1 MKAFPMSESRP
12 PRAAGIDG
20 FINDERY
27 RSVFYQIVVFGLF
40 IWAVFSLI
48 DNTQTNMATR
58 KMAVGFDFLKNSAG
72 FAIAWTPLDYKP
84 QDSYFFV
91 YWVGV
96 VNTLLLAG
104 VSIILATLVGFLV
117 GIMRLAQNWLVAQIA
132 SWYVEVLRNTPL
144 LLQIIFWYLGAF
156 ANLPR
161 PKQSIEIFGID
172 WLVLNNR
179 GLYVPKPEV
188 LELFWLTGAAFV
200 VGIIL
205 ALWLNRRATTK
216 QQETGQYVS
225 TILPTLAAV
234 FGLPAVVF
242 LITGMP
248 LDWSLPELKGFNYRG
263 GGFVL
268 PAMLAVMVALV
279 VYHSAYAAEMVRAG
293 IMSVNKGQTEAAASL
308 GLKQNFIMRLVI
320 IPQAMR
326 AIVPPMISL
335 WMNVVKNSS
344 LAIAIGFPDL
354 VSVFMQTSLNQ
365 SGHAVEI
372 VAMVMAF
379 YMTVSLTISACLNV
393 YNKKIQIQER

>member
-1 MKAFPMSESRP
+1 MSENSSR
-12 PRAAGIDG
+12 ASGGVNAI
-20 FINDERY
+20 INDERY
-27 RSVFYQIVVFGLF
+27 RSVFYQVVVFGLF

-48 DNTQTNMATR
+48 ENTQINMATR

-84 QDSYFFV
+84 SDSYFMV
-91 YWVGV
+91 YWVGII
-96 VNTLLLAG
+96 NTLILAG
-104 VSIILATLVGFLV
+104 LSIVLATLLGFVV
-117 GIMRLAQNWLVAQIA
+117 GILRLSRNWLVAQIA
-132 SWYVEVLRNTPL
+132 SWYVEILRNTPL

-161 PKQSIEIFGID
+161 PKQSIEIFGFES
-172 WLVLNNR
+172 LVLNNR
-179 GLYVPKPEV
+179 GLYIPKPQPED
-188 LELFWLTGAAFV
+188 LFWVTVAAFV
-200 VGIIL
+200 IGLFVAVL
-205 ALWLNRRATTK
+205 LNKRATKK
-216 QQETGQYVS
+216 QQETGKYIP
-225 TILPTLAAV
+225 TLLPTLVAV
-234 FGLPAVVF
+234 FGLPIIAF
-242 LITGMP
+242 LLTGMP
-248 LDWSLPELKGFNYRG
+248 LDWDLPALKGFNYRG

-293 IMSVNKGQTEAAASL
+293 ILSVNKGQTEAALSI
-308 GLKQNFIMRLVI
+308 GLKQGFVMRLVI

-393 YNKKIQIQER
+393 YNKKIQLTER

>member
-1 MKAFPMSESRP
+1 MSEYSSKRP
-12 PRAAGIDG
+12 GGVNAI
-20 FINDERY
+20 INDERY

-48 DNTQTNMATR
+48 ENTQINMATR

-72 FAIAWTPLDYKP
+72 FAVAWTPLDYKP
-84 QDSYFFV
+84 SDSYFMV
-91 YWVGV
+91 YWVGII
-96 VNTLLLAG
+96 NTLILAG
-104 VSIILATLVGFLV
+104 ISIVLATFLGFVV
-117 GIMRLAQNWLVAQIA
+117 GILRLSRNWLVAQIA

-161 PKQSIEIFGID
+161 PKQSIEIFGFES
-172 WLVLNNR
+172 LVLNNR
-179 GLYVPKPEV
+179 GLYIPKPQPED
-188 LELFWLTGAAFV
+188 LFWLTVLAFV
-200 VGIIL
+200 IGLIV
-205 ALWLNRRATTK
+205 AVVLNKRATKK
-216 QQETGQYVS
+216 QQETGKYIS
-225 TILPTLAAV
+225 TIVPTLV
-234 FGLPAVVF
+234 VIFVLPILVF
-242 LITGMP
+242 LLTGMP
-248 LDWSLPELKGFNYRG
+248 LDWDLPLLKGFNYRG

-293 IMSVNKGQTEAAASL
+293 ILSVSKGQTEAASSL
-308 GLKQNFIMRLVI
+308 GLKQSFVMRLVI

-393 YNKKIQIQER
+393 YNKKIQLTER

>member
-1 MKAFPMSESRP
+1 MSENSSR
-12 PRAAGIDG
+12 ASGGVNAI
-20 FINDERY
+20 INDERY
-27 RSVFYQIVVFGLF
+27 RSVFYQVVVFGLF

-48 DNTQTNMATR
+48 ENTQINMATR

-84 QDSYFFV
+84 SDSYFMV
-91 YWVGV
+91 YWVGII
-96 VNTLLLAG
+96 NTLILAG
-104 VSIILATLVGFLV
+104 LSIVLATLLGFFV
-117 GIMRLAQNWLVAQIA
+117 GILRLSRNWLVAQIA
-132 SWYVEVLRNTPL
+132 SWYVEILRNTPL

-161 PKQSIEIFGID
+161 PKQSIEIFGFET
-172 WLVLNNR
+172 LVLNNR
-179 GLYVPKPEV
+179 GLYIPKPQPED
-188 LELFWLTGAAFV
+188 LFWVTAAAFV
-200 VGIIL
+200 IGLFVAVL
-205 ALWLNRRATTK
+205 LNKRATKK
-216 QQETGQYVS
+216 QQETGKYIP
-225 TILPTLAAV
+225 TLLPTLVAV
-234 FGLPAVVF
+234 FGLPIIAF
-242 LITGMP
+242 LLTGMP
-248 LDWSLPELKGFNYRG
+248 LDWDLPALKGFNYRG

-293 IMSVNKGQTEAAASL
+293 ILSVNKGQTEAALSL
-308 GLKQNFIMRLVI
+308 GLKQSFVMRLVI

-393 YNKKIQIQER
+393 YNKKIQLTER

>member
-1 MKAFPMSESRP
+1 MSENSSR
-12 PRAAGIDG
+12 ASGGVNAI
-20 FINDERY
+20 INDERY
-27 RSVFYQIVVFGLF
+27 RSVFYQVVVFGLF

-48 DNTQTNMATR
+48 ENTQINMATR

-84 QDSYFFV
+84 SDSYFMV
-91 YWVGV
+91 YWVGII
-96 VNTLLLAG
+96 NTLILAG
-104 VSIILATLVGFLV
+104 LSIVLATLLGFVV
-117 GIMRLAQNWLVAQIA
+117 GILRLSRNWLVAQIA
-132 SWYVEVLRNTPL
+132 SWYVEILRNTPL

-161 PKQSIEIFGID
+161 PKQSIEIFGFES
-172 WLVLNNR
+172 LVLNNR
-179 GLYVPKPEV
+179 GLYIPKPQPED
-188 LELFWLTGAAFV
+188 LFWVTVAAFV
-200 VGIIL
+200 IGLVV
-205 ALWLNRRATTK
+205 ALVLNKRATKK
-216 QQETGQYVS
+216 QQETGKYIS
-225 TILPTLAAV
+225 TLLPTLVAV
-234 FGLPAVVF
+234 FGLPIIAF
-242 LITGMP
+242 LLTGMP
-248 LDWSLPELKGFNYRG
+248 LDWDLPALKGFNYRG

-293 IMSVNKGQTEAAASL
+293 ILSVNKGQTEAALSI
-308 GLKQNFIMRLVI
+308 GLKQGFVMRLVI

-393 YNKKIQIQER
+393 YNRKIQLTER

>member
-1 MKAFPMSESRP
+1 MSENSSR
-12 PRAAGIDG
+12 ASGGVNAI
-20 FINDERY
+20 INDERY

-48 DNTQTNMATR
+48 ENTQINMATR

-84 QDSYFFV
+84 SDSYFMV
-91 YWVGV
+91 YWVGII
-96 VNTLLLAG
+96 NTLILAG
-104 VSIILATLVGFLV
+104 LSIVLATLLGFVV
-117 GIMRLAQNWLVAQIA
+117 GILRLSRNWLVAQIA
-132 SWYVEVLRNTPL
+132 SWYVEILRNTPL

-161 PKQSIEIFGID
+161 PKQSIEIFGFET
-172 WLVLNNR
+172 LVLNNR
-179 GLYVPKPEV
+179 GLYIPKPQPED
-188 LELFWLTGAAFV
+188 LFWVTVVAFV
-200 VGIIL
+200 IGLVV
-205 ALWLNRRATTK
+205 ALVLNKRATKK
-216 QQETGQYVS
+216 QQETGKYIS
-225 TILPTLAAV
+225 TLLPTLVAV
-234 FGLPAVVF
+234 FGLPIIAF
-242 LITGMP
+242 LLTGMP
-248 LDWSLPELKGFNYRG
+248 LDWDLPALKGFNYRG

-293 IMSVNKGQTEAAASL
+293 ILSVNKGQTEAALSI
-308 GLKQNFIMRLVI
+308 GLKQGFVMRLVI

-393 YNKKIQIQER
+393 YNKKIQLTER

>member
-1 MKAFPMSESRP
+1 MSEYSSKRP
-12 PRAAGIDG
+12 GGVNAI
-20 FINDERY
+20 INDERY
-27 RSVFYQIVVFGLF
+27 RSVFYQVVVFGLF

-48 DNTQTNMATR
+48 ENTQINMATR

-72 FAIAWTPLDYKP
+72 FAVAWTPLDYQP
-84 QDSYFFV
+84 SDSYFMV
-91 YWVGV
+91 YWVGII
-96 VNTLLLAG
+96 NTLILAG
-104 VSIILATLVGFLV
+104 ISIVLATFLGFVV
-117 GIMRLAQNWLVAQIA
+117 GILRLSRNWLVAQIA

-161 PKQSIEIFGID
+161 PKQSIEIFGFES
-172 WLVLNNR
+172 LVLNNR
-179 GLYVPKPEV
+179 GLYIPKPQPED
-188 LELFWLTGAAFV
+188 LFWFTVLAFV
-200 VGIIL
+200 IGLIV
-205 ALWLNRRATTK
+205 AVVLNKRATKK
-216 QQETGQYVS
+216 QQETGKYIS
-225 TILPTLAAV
+225 TMVPTLV
-234 FGLPAVVF
+234 VIFVLPILVF
-242 LITGMP
+242 LLTGMP
-248 LDWSLPELKGFNYRG
+248 LDWDLPLLKGFNYRG

-293 IMSVNKGQTEAAASL
+293 ILSVSKGQTEAASSL
-308 GLKQNFIMRLVI
+308 GLKQSFVMRLVI

-393 YNKKIQIQER
+393 YNKKIQLTER

>member
-1 MKAFPMSESRP
+1 MSENSSR
-12 PRAAGIDG
+12 ASGGVNAI
-20 FINDERY
+20 INDERY

-48 DNTQTNMATR
+48 ENTQINMATR

-84 QDSYFFV
+84 SDSYFMV
-91 YWVGV
+91 YWVGII
-96 VNTLLLAG
+96 NTLILAG
-104 VSIILATLVGFLV
+104 LSIILATLLGFVV
-117 GIMRLAQNWLVAQIA
+117 GILRLSRNWLVAQIA
-132 SWYVEVLRNTPL
+132 SWYVEILRNTPL

-161 PKQSIEIFGID
+161 PKQSIEIFGFES
-172 WLVLNNR
+172 LVLNNR
-179 GLYVPKPEV
+179 GLYIPKPQPED
-188 LELFWLTGAAFV
+188 LFWVTVAAFV
-200 VGIIL
+200 IGLVV
-205 ALWLNRRATTK
+205 ALVLNKRATKK
-216 QQETGQYVS
+216 QQETGKYIS
-225 TILPTLAAV
+225 TLLPTLVAV
-234 FGLPAVVF
+234 FGLPIIAF
-242 LITGMP
+242 LLTGMP
-248 LDWSLPELKGFNYRG
+248 LDWDLPALKGFNYRG

-293 IMSVNKGQTEAAASL
+293 ILSVNKGQTEAALSI
-308 GLKQNFIMRLVI
+308 GLKQGFVMRLVI

-393 YNKKIQIQER
+393 YNKKIQLTER

>member
-1 MKAFPMSESRP
+1 MSEYSSKRP
-12 PRAAGIDG
+12 GGVNAI
-20 FINDERY
+20 INDERC
-27 RSVFYQIVVFGLF
+27 RSVFYQVIVFGLF

-48 DNTQTNMATR
+48 ENTQINMATR

-72 FAIAWTPLDYKP
+72 FAVAWTPLDYQP
-84 QDSYFFV
+84 SDSYFMV
-91 YWVGV
+91 YWVGII
-96 VNTLLLAG
+96 NTLILAG
-104 VSIILATLVGFLV
+104 ISIVLATFLGFVV
-117 GIMRLAQNWLVAQIA
+117 GILRLSRNWLVAQIA

-161 PKQSIEIFGID
+161 PKQSIEIFGFES
-172 WLVLNNR
+172 LVLNNR
-179 GLYVPKPEV
+179 GLYIPKPQPED
-188 LELFWLTGAAFV
+188 LFWFTVLAFV
-200 VGIIL
+200 IGLIV
-205 ALWLNRRATTK
+205 AVVLNKRATKK
-216 QQETGQYVS
+216 QQETGKYIS
-225 TILPTLAAV
+225 TIVPTLV
-234 FGLPAVVF
+234 VIFVLPILVF
-242 LITGMP
+242 LLTGMP
-248 LDWSLPELKGFNYRG
+248 LDWDLPLLKGFNYRG

-293 IMSVNKGQTEAAASL
+293 ILSVSKGQTEAASSL
-308 GLKQNFIMRLVI
+308 GLKQSFVMRLVI

-393 YNKKIQIQER
+393 YNKKIQLTER

>member
-1 MKAFPMSESRP
+1 MSENSSQGSGSVN
-12 PRAAGIDG
+12 AI
-20 FINDERY
+20 IKDERY
-27 RSVFYQIVVFGLF
+27 RSVFYQVVVFGLF

-48 DNTQTNMATR
+48 ENTQINMATR

-84 QDSYFFV
+84 SDSYFMV
-91 YWVGV
+91 YWVGII
-96 VNTLLLAG
+96 NTLILAG
-104 VSIILATLVGFLV
+104 ISIVLATLLGFVV
-117 GIMRLAQNWLVAQIA
+117 GILRLSRNWLVAQIA
-132 SWYVEVLRNTPL
+132 SWYVEILRNTPL

-161 PKQSIEIFGID
+161 PKQSIEIFGFET
-172 WLVLNNR
+172 LVLNNR
-179 GLYVPKPEV
+179 GLYIPKPQPED
-188 LELFWLTGAAFV
+188 LFWVTVAAFV
-200 VGIIL
+200 IGLFVAVL
-205 ALWLNRRATTK
+205 LNKRATKK
-216 QQETGQYVS
+216 QQETGKYIP
-225 TILPTLAAV
+225 TLLPTLVAV
-234 FGLPAVVF
+234 FGLPIIAF
-242 LITGMP
+242 LLTGMP
-248 LDWSLPELKGFNYRG
+248 LDWDLPALKGFNYRG

-293 IMSVNKGQTEAAASL
+293 ILSVNKGQTEAALSI
-308 GLKQNFIMRLVI
+308 GLKQGFVMRLVI

-393 YNKKIQIQER
+393 YNKKIQLTER

>member
-1 MKAFPMSESRP
+1 MSENSSR
-12 PRAAGIDG
+12 ASGGVNAI
-20 FINDERY
+20 INDERY
-27 RSVFYQIVVFGLF
+27 RSVFYQVVVFGLF

-48 DNTQTNMATR
+48 ENTQINMATR

-84 QDSYFFV
+84 SDSYFMV
-91 YWVGV
+91 YWVGII
-96 VNTLLLAG
+96 NTLILAG
-104 VSIILATLVGFLV
+104 LSIVLATLLGFVV
-117 GIMRLAQNWLVAQIA
+117 GILRLSRNWLVAQIA
-132 SWYVEVLRNTPL
+132 SWYVEILRNTPL

-161 PKQSIEIFGID
+161 PKQSIEIFGFET
-172 WLVLNNR
+172 LVLNNR
-179 GLYVPKPEV
+179 GLYIPKPQPED
-188 LELFWLTGAAFV
+188 LFWVTVAAFV
-200 VGIIL
+200 IGLVV
-205 ALWLNRRATTK
+205 ALVLNKRATKK
-216 QQETGQYVS
+216 QQETGKYIS
-225 TILPTLAAV
+225 TLLPTLVAV
-234 FGLPAVVF
+234 FGLPIIAF
-242 LITGMP
+242 LLTGMP
-248 LDWSLPELKGFNYRG
+248 LDWDLPALKGFNYRG

-293 IMSVNKGQTEAAASL
+293 ILSVNKGQTEAALSI
-308 GLKQNFIMRLVI
+308 GLKQGFVMRLVI

-393 YNKKIQIQER
+393 YNKKIQLTER

>member
-1 MKAFPMSESRP
+1 MSENSSR
-12 PRAAGIDG
+12 ASGGVNAI
-20 FINDERY
+20 INDERY
-27 RSVFYQIVVFGLF
+27 RSVFYQVVVFGLF

-48 DNTQTNMATR
+48 ENTQINMATR

-84 QDSYFFV
+84 SDSYFMV
-91 YWVGV
+91 YWVGII
-96 VNTLLLAG
+96 NTLILAG
-104 VSIILATLVGFLV
+104 LSIILATLLGFVV
-117 GIMRLAQNWLVAQIA
+117 GILRLSRNWLVAQIA
-132 SWYVEVLRNTPL
+132 SWYVEILRNTPL

-161 PKQSIEIFGID
+161 PKQSIEIFGFET
-172 WLVLNNR
+172 LVLNNR
-179 GLYVPKPEV
+179 GLYIPKPQPED
-188 LELFWLTGAAFV
+188 LFWVTVVAFV
-200 VGIIL
+200 IGLFVAVL
-205 ALWLNRRATTK
+205 LNKRATKK
-216 QQETGQYVS
+216 QQETGKYIP
-225 TILPTLAAV
+225 TLLPTLVAV
-234 FGLPAVVF
+234 FGLPIIAF
-242 LITGMP
+242 LLTGMP
-248 LDWSLPELKGFNYRG
+248 LDWDLPALKGFNYRG

-293 IMSVNKGQTEAAASL
+293 ILSVNKGQTEAALSI
-308 GLKQNFIMRLVI
+308 GLKQGFVMRLVI

-393 YNKKIQIQER
+393 YNKKIQLTER

>member
-1 MKAFPMSESRP
+1 MSENSSR
-12 PRAAGIDG
+12 ASGGVNAI
-20 FINDERY
+20 INDERY

-48 DNTQTNMATR
+48 ENTQINMATR

-84 QDSYFFV
+84 SDSYFMV
-91 YWVGV
+91 YWVGII
-96 VNTLLLAG
+96 NTLILAG
-104 VSIILATLVGFLV
+104 LSIVLATLLGFFV
-117 GIMRLAQNWLVAQIA
+117 GILRLSRNWLVAQIA
-132 SWYVEVLRNTPL
+132 SWYVEILRNTPL

-161 PKQSIEIFGID
+161 PKQSIEIFGFET
-172 WLVLNNR
+172 LVLNNR
-179 GLYVPKPEV
+179 GLYIPKPQPED
-188 LELFWLTGAAFV
+188 LFWVTAAAFV
-200 VGIIL
+200 IGLFVAVL
-205 ALWLNRRATTK
+205 LNKRATKK
-216 QQETGQYVS
+216 QQETGKYIP
-225 TILPTLAAV
+225 TLLPTLVAV
-234 FGLPAVVF
+234 FGLPIIAF
-242 LITGMP
+242 LLTGMP
-248 LDWSLPELKGFNYRG
+248 LDWDLPALKGFNYRG

-293 IMSVNKGQTEAAASL
+293 ILSVNKGQTEAALSL
-308 GLKQNFIMRLVI
+308 GLKQSFVMRLVI

-393 YNKKIQIQER
+393 YNKKIQLTER

>member
-1 MKAFPMSESRP
+1 M
-12 PRAAGIDG
+12 
-20 FINDERY
+20 
-27 RSVFYQIVVFGLF
+27 
-40 IWAVFSLI
+40 
-48 DNTQTNMATR
+48 
-58 KMAVGFDFLKNSAG
+58 
-72 FAIAWTPLDYKP
+72 
-84 QDSYFFV
+84 
-91 YWVGV
+91 
-96 VNTLLLAG
+96 
-104 VSIILATLVGFLV
+104 
-117 GIMRLAQNWLVAQIA
+117 VAQIA

-161 PKQSIEIFGID
+161 PKQSIEILGFES
-172 WLVLNNR
+172 LVLNNR
-179 GLYVPKPEV
+179 GLYIPKPQPED
-188 LELFWLTGAAFV
+188 LFWLTA
-200 VGIIL
+200 L
-205 ALWLNRRATTK
+205 ALLVAVLIAIVLNKRATRK
-216 QQETGQYVS
+216 QQQTGKYIS
-225 TILPTLAAV
+225 TLVPTLLVV
-234 FGLPAVVF
+234 FGLPLVVF
-242 LITGMP
+242 VLTGMP
-248 LDWSLPELKGFNYRG
+248 LDWEIPALKGFNYRG

-293 IMSVNKGQTEAAASL
+293 ILSVSKGQTEAASSL
-308 GLKQNFIMRLVI
+308 GLKQSFVMRLVI

-372 VAMVMAF
+372 VALVMAF

-393 YNKKIQIQER
+393 YNKKIQLTER

>member
-1 MKAFPMSESRP
+1 
-12 PRAAGIDG
+12 
-20 FINDERY
+20 
-27 RSVFYQIVVFGLF
+27 
-40 IWAVFSLI
+40 
-48 DNTQTNMATR
+48 
-58 KMAVGFDFLKNSAG
+58 MAVGFDFLKNTAG
-72 FAIAWTPLDYKP
+72 FAVAWTPLDYKP
-84 QDSYFFV
+84 SDSYLMV
-91 YWVGV
+91 YWVGII
-96 VNTLLLAG
+96 NTLILAG
-104 VSIILATLVGFLV
+104 ISIVLATFLGFIV
-117 GIMRLAQNWLVAQIA
+117 GILRLSKNWLVAQIA

-161 PKQSIEIFGID
+161 PKQSIEILGFES
-172 WLVLNNR
+172 LVLNNR
-179 GLYVPKPEV
+179 GLYIPKPQPED
-188 LELFWLTGAAFV
+188 LFWLTAVALVVAVLIAIALNKRAA
-200 VGIIL
+200 
-205 ALWLNRRATTK
+205 RK
-216 QQETGQYVS
+216 QQQTGKYIS
-225 TILPTLAAV
+225 TLVPTLLIV
-234 FGLPAVVF
+234 FGLPSVAF
-242 LITGMP
+242 ILTGMP
-248 LDWSLPELKGFNYRG
+248 LEWELPALKGFNYRG

-293 IMSVNKGQTEAAASL
+293 ILSVSKGQTEAASSL
-308 GLKQNFIMRLVI
+308 GLKQSFVMRLVI

-372 VAMVMAF
+372 VALVMAF

-393 YNKKIQIQER
+393 YNKKIQLTER

>member
-1 MKAFPMSESRP
+1 MSENNSQ
-12 PRAAGIDG
+12 ASGGVNAI
-20 FINDERY
+20 INDERY

-48 DNTQTNMATR
+48 ENTQINMATR

-84 QDSYFFV
+84 SDSYFMV
-91 YWVGV
+91 YWVGII
-96 VNTLLLAG
+96 NTLILAG
-104 VSIILATLVGFLV
+104 LSIILATLLGFVV
-117 GIMRLAQNWLVAQIA
+117 GILRLSRNWLVAQIA
-132 SWYVEVLRNTPL
+132 SWYVEILRNTPL

-161 PKQSIEIFGID
+161 PKQSIEIFGFES
-172 WLVLNNR
+172 LVLNNR
-179 GLYVPKPEV
+179 GLYIPKPQPED
-188 LELFWLTGAAFV
+188 LFWVTVAAFV
-200 VGIIL
+200 IGLVV
-205 ALWLNRRATTK
+205 ALVLNKRATKK
-216 QQETGQYVS
+216 QQETGKYIS
-225 TILPTLAAV
+225 TLLPTLVAV
-234 FGLPAVVF
+234 FGLPIIAF
-242 LITGMP
+242 LLTGMP
-248 LDWSLPELKGFNYRG
+248 LDWDLPALKGFNYRG

-293 IMSVNKGQTEAAASL
+293 ILSVNKGQTEAALSI
-308 GLKQNFIMRLVI
+308 GLKQGFVMRLVI

-393 YNKKIQIQER
+393 YNKKIQLTER

>member
-1 MKAFPMSESRP
+1 MSEYSSKRP
-12 PRAAGIDG
+12 GGVNAL
-20 FINDERY
+20 INDERY
-27 RSVFYQIVVFGLF
+27 RSVFYQVVVFGLF

-48 DNTQTNMATR
+48 ENTQINMATR

-72 FAIAWTPLDYKP
+72 FAVAWTPLDYQP
-84 QDSYFFV
+84 SDSYFMV
-91 YWVGV
+91 YWVGII
-96 VNTLLLAG
+96 NTLILAG
-104 VSIILATLVGFLV
+104 ISIVLATFLGFVV
-117 GIMRLAQNWLVAQIA
+117 GILRLSRNWLVAQIA

-161 PKQSIEIFGID
+161 PKQSIEIFGFES
-172 WLVLNNR
+172 LVLNNR
-179 GLYVPKPEV
+179 GLYIPKPQPED
-188 LELFWLTGAAFV
+188 LFWFTVLAFV
-200 VGIIL
+200 IGLIV
-205 ALWLNRRATTK
+205 AVVLNKRATKK
-216 QQETGQYVS
+216 QQETGKYIS
-225 TILPTLAAV
+225 TLVPTLV
-234 FGLPAVVF
+234 VIFVLPILVF
-242 LITGMP
+242 LLTGMS
-248 LDWSLPELKGFNYRG
+248 LDWDLPLLKGFNYRG

-293 IMSVNKGQTEAAASL
+293 ILSVSKGQTEAASSL
-308 GLKQNFIMRLVI
+308 GLKQSFVMRLVI

-393 YNKKIQIQER
+393 YNKKIQLTER

>member
-1 MKAFPMSESRP
+1 MSEYSSKRP
-12 PRAAGIDG
+12 GGVNAI
-20 FINDERY
+20 INDERY
-27 RSVFYQIVVFGLF
+27 RSVFYQVVVFGLF

-48 DNTQTNMATR
+48 ENTQINMATR

-72 FAIAWTPLDYKP
+72 FAVAWTPLDYKP
-84 QDSYFFV
+84 SDSYFMV
-91 YWVGV
+91 YWVGII
-96 VNTLLLAG
+96 NTLILAG
-104 VSIILATLVGFLV
+104 ISIVLATFLGFVV
-117 GIMRLAQNWLVAQIA
+117 GILRLSRNWLGAQIA
-132 SWYVEVLRNTPL
+132 SWYVEVLRNTAL

-161 PKQSIEIFGID
+161 PKQSIEIFGFES
-172 WLVLNNR
+172 LVLNNR
-179 GLYVPKPEV
+179 GLYIPKPQPEA
-188 LELFWLTGAAFV
+188 LFWLTVLAFV
-200 VGIIL
+200 GGLIVPVV
-205 ALWLNRRATTK
+205 LNKRATKK
-216 QQETGQYVS
+216 QQETGKYIS
-225 TILPTLAAV
+225 TLVPTLV
-234 FGLPAVVF
+234 VIFVLPILVF
-242 LITGMP
+242 LLTGMP
-248 LDWSLPELKGFNYRG
+248 LDWDLPLLKGFNYRG

-293 IMSVNKGQTEAAASL
+293 ILSVSKGQTGAASSL
-308 GLKQNFIMRLVI
+308 GLKQSFVMRLVI

-393 YNKKIQIQER
+393 YNKKIQLTER

>member
-1 MKAFPMSESRP
+1 MSENSSR
-12 PRAAGIDG
+12 ASGGVNAI
-20 FINDERY
+20 INDERY
-27 RSVFYQIVVFGLF
+27 RSVFYQVVVFGLF

-48 DNTQTNMATR
+48 ENTQINMATR

-84 QDSYFFV
+84 SDSYFMV
-91 YWVGV
+91 YWVGII
-96 VNTLLLAG
+96 NTLILAG
-104 VSIILATLVGFLV
+104 LSIVLATLLGFVV
-117 GIMRLAQNWLVAQIA
+117 GILRLSRNWLVAQIA
-132 SWYVEVLRNTPL
+132 SWYVEILRNTPL

-161 PKQSIEIFGID
+161 PKQSIEIFGFES
-172 WLVLNNR
+172 LVLNNR
-179 GLYVPKPEV
+179 GLYIPKPQPED
-188 LELFWLTGAAFV
+188 LFWVTVAAFV
-200 VGIIL
+200 IGLVV
-205 ALWLNRRATTK
+205 ALVLNKRATKK
-216 QQETGQYVS
+216 QQETGKYIS
-225 TILPTLAAV
+225 TLLPTLVAV
-234 FGLPAVVF
+234 FGLPIIAF
-242 LITGMP
+242 LLTGMP
-248 LDWSLPELKGFNYRG
+248 LDWDLPALKGFNYRG

-293 IMSVNKGQTEAAASL
+293 ILSVNKGQTEAALSI
-308 GLKQNFIMRLVI
+308 GLKQGFVMRLVI

-379 YMTVSLTISACLNV
+379 YMTASLTISACLNV
-393 YNKKIQIQER
+393 YNKKIQLTER

>member
-1 MKAFPMSESRP
+1 MSENSSR
-12 PRAAGIDG
+12 ASGGVNAI
-20 FINDERY
+20 INDERY
-27 RSVFYQIVVFGLF
+27 RSVFYQVVVFGLF

-48 DNTQTNMATR
+48 ENTQINMATR

-72 FAIAWTPLDYKP
+72 FAVAWTPLDYKP
-84 QDSYFFV
+84 SDSYFMV
-91 YWVGV
+91 YWVGII
-96 VNTLLLAG
+96 NTLILAG
-104 VSIILATLVGFLV
+104 ISIVLATLLGFVV
-117 GIMRLAQNWLVAQIA
+117 GILRLSRNWLVAQIA
-132 SWYVEVLRNTPL
+132 SWYVEILRNTPL

-161 PKQSIEIFGID
+161 PKQSIEIFGFET
-172 WLVLNNR
+172 LVLNNR
-179 GLYVPKPEV
+179 GLYIPKPQPED
-188 LELFWLTGAAFV
+188 LFWVTVAAFV
-200 VGIIL
+200 IGLFVAVL
-205 ALWLNRRATTK
+205 LNKRATKK
-216 QQETGQYVS
+216 QQETGKYIP
-225 TILPTLAAV
+225 TLLPTLVAV
-234 FGLPAVVF
+234 FGLPIIAF
-242 LITGMP
+242 LLTGMP
-248 LDWSLPELKGFNYRG
+248 LEWDLPALKGFNYRG

-293 IMSVNKGQTEAAASL
+293 ILSVNKGQTEAALSL
-308 GLKQNFIMRLVI
+308 GLKQNFVMRLVI

-393 YNKKIQIQER
+393 YNKKIQLTER

>member
-1 MKAFPMSESRP
+1 MSENSSR
-12 PRAAGIDG
+12 ASGGVNAI
-20 FINDERY
+20 INDERY

-48 DNTQTNMATR
+48 ENTQINMATR

-84 QDSYFFV
+84 SDSYFMV
-91 YWVGV
+91 YWVGII
-96 VNTLLLAG
+96 NTLILAG
-104 VSIILATLVGFLV
+104 LSIVLATLLGFFV
-117 GIMRLAQNWLVAQIA
+117 GILRLSRNWLVAQIA
-132 SWYVEVLRNTPL
+132 SWYVEILRNTPL

-161 PKQSIEIFGID
+161 PKQSIEIFGFES
-172 WLVLNNR
+172 LVLNNR
-179 GLYVPKPEV
+179 GLYIPKPQPED
-188 LELFWLTGAAFV
+188 LFWVTVAAFV
-200 VGIIL
+200 IGLLV
-205 ALWLNRRATTK
+205 ALVLNRRATKK
-216 QQETGQYVS
+216 QQETGKYIS
-225 TILPTLAAV
+225 TLLPTLVAV
-234 FGLPAVVF
+234 FGLPIIAF
-242 LITGMP
+242 LLTGMP
-248 LDWSLPELKGFNYRG
+248 LDWDLPALKGFNYRG

-293 IMSVNKGQTEAAASL
+293 ILSVNKGQTEAALSI
-308 GLKQNFIMRLVI
+308 GLKQGFVMRLVI

-393 YNKKIQIQER
+393 YNKKIQLTER

>member
-1 MKAFPMSESRP
+1 MSENSSR
-12 PRAAGIDG
+12 GIG
-20 FINDERY
+20 SVNAIINDERY
-27 RSVFYQIVVFGLF
+27 RSVFYQVVVFGLF

-48 DNTQTNMATR
+48 ENTQINMATR

-84 QDSYFFV
+84 SDSYFMV
-91 YWVGV
+91 YWVGII
-96 VNTLLLAG
+96 NTLILAG
-104 VSIILATLVGFLV
+104 LSIILATLLGFVV
-117 GIMRLAQNWLVAQIA
+117 GILRLSRNWLVAQIA
-132 SWYVEVLRNTPL
+132 SWYVEILRNTPL

-161 PKQSIEIFGID
+161 PKQSIEIFGFETLVFNIRGLYIPKPQPED
-172 WLVLNNR
+172 LFWVTVAAFVIGLVVALVLN
-179 GLYVPKPEV
+179 K
-188 LELFWLTGAAFV
+188 
-200 VGIIL
+200 
-205 ALWLNRRATTK
+205 RATKK
-216 QQETGQYVS
+216 QQETGKYIS
-225 TILPTLAAV
+225 TLLPTLVAV
-234 FGLPAVVF
+234 FGLPIIAF
-242 LITGMP
+242 LLTGMP
-248 LDWSLPELKGFNYRG
+248 LDWDLPALKGFNYRG

-293 IMSVNKGQTEAAASL
+293 ILSVNKGQTEAALSI
-308 GLKQNFIMRLVI
+308 GLKQGFVMRLVI

-393 YNKKIQIQER
+393 YNKKIQLTER

>member
-1 MKAFPMSESRP
+1 MSENSSR
-12 PRAAGIDG
+12 ASGGVNAI
-20 FINDERY
+20 INDERY
-27 RSVFYQIVVFGLF
+27 RSVFYQVVVFGLF

-48 DNTQTNMATR
+48 ENTQINMATR

-84 QDSYFFV
+84 SDSYFMV
-91 YWVGV
+91 YWVGII
-96 VNTLLLAG
+96 NTLILAG
-104 VSIILATLVGFLV
+104 LSIVLATLLGFFV
-117 GIMRLAQNWLVAQIA
+117 GILRLSRNWLVAQIA
-132 SWYVEVLRNTPL
+132 SWYVEILRNTPL

-161 PKQSIEIFGID
+161 PKQSIEIFGFET
-172 WLVLNNR
+172 LVLNNR
-179 GLYVPKPEV
+179 GLYIPKPQPED
-188 LELFWLTGAAFV
+188 LFWVTVAAFV
-200 VGIIL
+200 IGLVV
-205 ALWLNRRATTK
+205 ALVLNKRATKK
-216 QQETGQYVS
+216 QQETGKYIS
-225 TILPTLAAV
+225 TLLPTLVAV
-234 FGLPAVVF
+234 FGLPIIAF
-242 LITGMP
+242 LLTGMP
-248 LDWSLPELKGFNYRG
+248 LDWDLPALKGFNYRG

-293 IMSVNKGQTEAAASL
+293 ILSVNKGQTEAALSI
-308 GLKQNFIMRLVI
+308 GLKQGFVMRLVI

-393 YNKKIQIQER
+393 YNKKIQLTER

>member
-1 MKAFPMSESRP
+1 MSEYSSKRP
-12 PRAAGIDG
+12 GGVNAI
-20 FINDERY
+20 INDERY
-27 RSVFYQIVVFGLF
+27 RSVFYQVVVFGLF

-48 DNTQTNMATR
+48 ENTQINMATR

-72 FAIAWTPLDYKP
+72 FAVAWTPLDYKP
-84 QDSYFFV
+84 SDSYFMV
-91 YWVGV
+91 YWVGII
-96 VNTLLLAG
+96 NTLILAG
-104 VSIILATLVGFLV
+104 ISIVLATFLGFVV
-117 GIMRLAQNWLVAQIA
+117 GILRLSRNWLVAQIA

-161 PKQSIEIFGID
+161 PKQSIEIFGFES
-172 WLVLNNR
+172 LVLNNR
-179 GLYVPKPEV
+179 GLYIPKPQPED
-188 LELFWLTGAAFV
+188 LFWLTVLAFV
-200 VGIIL
+200 GGLIV
-205 ALWLNRRATTK
+205 AVVLNKRATKK
-216 QQETGQYVS
+216 QQETGKYIS
-225 TILPTLAAV
+225 TLVPTLV
-234 FGLPAVVF
+234 VIFVLPILVF
-242 LITGMP
+242 LLTGMT
-248 LDWSLPELKGFNYRG
+248 LDWDLPLLKGFNYRG
-263 GGFVL
+263 GGLVL

-293 IMSVNKGQTEAAASL
+293 ILSVSKGQTEAASSL
-308 GLKQNFIMRLVI
+308 GLKQSFVMRLVI

-393 YNKKIQIQER
+393 YNKKIQLTER

>member
-1 MKAFPMSESRP
+1 MSENSSR
-12 PRAAGIDG
+12 ASGGVNAI
-20 FINDERY
+20 INDERY

-48 DNTQTNMATR
+48 ENTQINMATR

-84 QDSYFFV
+84 SDSYFMV
-91 YWVGV
+91 YWVGII
-96 VNTLLLAG
+96 NTLILAG
-104 VSIILATLVGFLV
+104 LSIILATLLGFVV
-117 GIMRLAQNWLVAQIA
+117 GILRLSRNWLVAQIA
-132 SWYVEVLRNTPL
+132 SWYVEILRNTPL

-161 PKQSIEIFGID
+161 PKQSIEIFGFES
-172 WLVLNNR
+172 LVLNNR
-179 GLYVPKPEV
+179 GLYIPKPQPED
-188 LELFWLTGAAFV
+188 LFWVTVAAFV
-200 VGIIL
+200 IGLVV
-205 ALWLNRRATTK
+205 ALLLNRRATKK
-216 QQETGQYVS
+216 QQETGKYIS
-225 TILPTLAAV
+225 TLLPTLVAV
-234 FGLPAVVF
+234 FGLPIIAF
-242 LITGMP
+242 LLTGMP
-248 LDWSLPELKGFNYRG
+248 LDWDLPALKGFNYRG

-293 IMSVNKGQTEAAASL
+293 ILSVNKGQTEAALSI
-308 GLKQNFIMRLVI
+308 GLKQGFVMRLVI

-393 YNKKIQIQER
+393 YNKKIQLTER

>member
-1 MKAFPMSESRP
+1 MSKNNSQGSGGVN
-12 PRAAGIDG
+12 AI
-20 FINDERY
+20 INDERY

-48 DNTQTNMATR
+48 ENTQINMATR

-84 QDSYFFV
+84 SDSYFMV
-91 YWVGV
+91 YWVGII
-96 VNTLLLAG
+96 NTLILAG
-104 VSIILATLVGFLV
+104 LSIILATLLGFVV
-117 GIMRLAQNWLVAQIA
+117 GILRLSRNWLVAQIA
-132 SWYVEVLRNTPL
+132 SWYVEILRNTPL

-161 PKQSIEIFGID
+161 PKQSIEIFGFES
-172 WLVLNNR
+172 LVLNNR
-179 GLYVPKPEV
+179 GLYIPKPQPED
-188 LELFWLTGAAFV
+188 LFWVTVAAFV
-200 VGIIL
+200 VGL
-205 ALWLNRRATTK
+205 VVALVLNKRATKK
-216 QQETGQYVS
+216 QQETGKYIS
-225 TILPTLAAV
+225 TLLPTLVAV
-234 FGLPAVVF
+234 FGLPIIAF
-242 LITGMP
+242 LLTGMP
-248 LDWSLPELKGFNYRG
+248 LDWDLPALKGFNYRG

-293 IMSVNKGQTEAAASL
+293 ILSVNKGQTEAALSI
-308 GLKQNFIMRLVI
+308 GLKQGFVMRLVI

-393 YNKKIQIQER
+393 YNKKIQLTER

>member
-1 MKAFPMSESRP
+1 M
-12 PRAAGIDG
+12 
-20 FINDERY
+20 
-27 RSVFYQIVVFGLF
+27 
-40 IWAVFSLI
+40 
-48 DNTQTNMATR
+48 
-58 KMAVGFDFLKNSAG
+58 
-72 FAIAWTPLDYKP
+72 
-84 QDSYFFV
+84 
-91 YWVGV
+91 
-96 VNTLLLAG
+96 
-104 VSIILATLVGFLV
+104 
-117 GIMRLAQNWLVAQIA
+117 VAQIA

-161 PKQSIEIFGID
+161 PKQSIEILGFES
-172 WLVLNNR
+172 LVLNNR
-179 GLYVPKPEV
+179 GLYIPKPQPED
-188 LELFWLTGAAFV
+188 LFWLTAVALV
-200 VGIIL
+200 VAVLIAI
-205 ALWLNRRATTK
+205 ALNKRATRK
-216 QQETGQYVS
+216 QQQTGKYIS
-225 TILPTLAAV
+225 TLVPTLLIV
-234 FGLPAVVF
+234 FGLPLVVF
-242 LITGMP
+242 VLTGMP
-248 LDWSLPELKGFNYRG
+248 LEWELPALKGFNYRG

-293 IMSVNKGQTEAAASL
+293 ILSVSKGQTEAASSL
-308 GLKQNFIMRLVI
+308 GLKQSFVMRLVI

-372 VAMVMAF
+372 VALVMAF

-393 YNKKIQIQER
+393 YNKKIQLTER

>member
-1 MKAFPMSESRP
+1 MSENNSQ
-12 PRAAGIDG
+12 ASSGVNAI
-20 FINDERY
+20 INDERY

-48 DNTQTNMATR
+48 ENTQINMATR

-84 QDSYFFV
+84 SDSYFMV
-91 YWVGV
+91 YWVGII
-96 VNTLLLAG
+96 NTLILAG
-104 VSIILATLVGFLV
+104 LSIILATLLGFVV
-117 GIMRLAQNWLVAQIA
+117 GILRLSRNWLVAQIA
-132 SWYVEVLRNTPL
+132 SWYVEILRNTPL

-161 PKQSIEIFGID
+161 PKQSIEIFGFES
-172 WLVLNNR
+172 LVLNNR
-179 GLYVPKPEV
+179 GLYIPKPQPED
-188 LELFWLTGAAFV
+188 LFWVTVVAFV
-200 VGIIL
+200 IGLVV
-205 ALWLNRRATTK
+205 ALVLNKRATKK
-216 QQETGQYVS
+216 QQETGKYIS
-225 TILPTLAAV
+225 TLLPTLVAV
-234 FGLPAVVF
+234 FGLPIIAF
-242 LITGMP
+242 LLTSMP
-248 LDWSLPELKGFNYRG
+248 LDWDLPALKGFNYRG

-293 IMSVNKGQTEAAASL
+293 ILSVNKGQTEAALSI
-308 GLKQNFIMRLVI
+308 GLKQGFVMRLVI

-393 YNKKIQIQER
+393 YNKKIQLTER

>member
-1 MKAFPMSESRP
+1 MSENSSR
-12 PRAAGIDG
+12 ASGGVNAI
-20 FINDERY
+20 INDERY

-48 DNTQTNMATR
+48 ENTQINMATR

-84 QDSYFFV
+84 SDSYFMV
-91 YWVGV
+91 YWVGII
-96 VNTLLLAG
+96 NTLILAG
-104 VSIILATLVGFLV
+104 LSIILATLLGFVV
-117 GIMRLAQNWLVAQIA
+117 GILRLSRNWLVAQIA
-132 SWYVEVLRNTPL
+132 SWYVEILRNTPL

-161 PKQSIEIFGID
+161 PKQSIEIFGFES
-172 WLVLNNR
+172 LVLNNR
-179 GLYVPKPEV
+179 GLYIPKPQAED
-188 LELFWLTGAAFV
+188 LFWVTVAAFV
-200 VGIIL
+200 IGLVV
-205 ALWLNRRATTK
+205 ALVLNRRATKK
-216 QQETGQYVS
+216 QQETGKYIS
-225 TILPTLAAV
+225 TLLPTLVAV
-234 FGLPAVVF
+234 FGLPIIAF
-242 LITGMP
+242 LLTGMP
-248 LDWSLPELKGFNYRG
+248 LDWDLPALKGFNYRG

-293 IMSVNKGQTEAAASL
+293 ILSVNKGQTEAALSI
-308 GLKQNFIMRLVI
+308 GLKQGFVMRLVI

-393 YNKKIQIQER
+393 YNKKIQLTER

>member
-1 MKAFPMSESRP
+1 MSEYSSKRP
-12 PRAAGIDG
+12 GGVNAI
-20 FINDERY
+20 INDERY
-27 RSVFYQIVVFGLF
+27 RSVFYQVVVFGLF

-48 DNTQTNMATR
+48 ENTQINMATR

-72 FAIAWTPLDYKP
+72 FAVAWTPLDYQP
-84 QDSYFFV
+84 SDSYFMV
-91 YWVGV
+91 YWVGII
-96 VNTLLLAG
+96 NTLILAG
-104 VSIILATLVGFLV
+104 ISIVLATFLGFVV
-117 GIMRLAQNWLVAQIA
+117 GILRLSRNWLVAQIA

-161 PKQSIEIFGID
+161 PKQSIEIFGFES
-172 WLVLNNR
+172 LVLNNR
-179 GLYVPKPEV
+179 GLYIPKPQPED
-188 LELFWLTGAAFV
+188 LFWFTVLAFV
-200 VGIIL
+200 IGLIVAVVI
-205 ALWLNRRATTK
+205 NKRATKK
-216 QQETGQYVS
+216 QQETGKYIS
-225 TILPTLAAV
+225 TMVPTLV
-234 FGLPAVVF
+234 VIFVLPILVF
-242 LITGMP
+242 LLTGMP
-248 LDWSLPELKGFNYRG
+248 LDWDLPLLKGFNYRG

-293 IMSVNKGQTEAAASL
+293 ILSVSKGQTEAASSL
-308 GLKQNFIMRLVI
+308 GLKQSFVMRLVI

-393 YNKKIQIQER
+393 YNKKIQLTER

>member
-1 MKAFPMSESRP
+1 MSENSSR
-12 PRAAGIDG
+12 ASGGVNAI
-20 FINDERY
+20 INDERY

-48 DNTQTNMATR
+48 ENTQINMATR

-84 QDSYFFV
+84 SDSYFMV
-91 YWVGV
+91 YWVGII
-96 VNTLLLAG
+96 NTLILAG
-104 VSIILATLVGFLV
+104 ISIVLATLLGFVV
-117 GIMRLAQNWLVAQIA
+117 GILRLSRNWLVAQIA
-132 SWYVEVLRNTPL
+132 SWYVEILRNTPL

-161 PKQSIEIFGID
+161 PKQSIEIFGFES
-172 WLVLNNR
+172 LVLNNR
-179 GLYVPKPEV
+179 GLYIPKPQPED
-188 LELFWLTGAAFV
+188 LFWVTVAAFV
-200 VGIIL
+200 IGLVV
-205 ALWLNRRATTK
+205 ALVLNKRATKK
-216 QQETGQYVS
+216 QQETGKYIS
-225 TILPTLAAV
+225 TLLPTLVAV
-234 FGLPAVVF
+234 FGLPIIAF
-242 LITGMP
+242 LLTGMP
-248 LDWSLPELKGFNYRG
+248 LDWDLPALKGFNYRG

-293 IMSVNKGQTEAAASL
+293 ILSVNKGQTEAALSI
-308 GLKQNFIMRLVI
+308 GLKQGFVMRLVI

-393 YNKKIQIQER
+393 YNKKIQLTER

>member
-1 MKAFPMSESRP
+1 MSKNNSQVSGGVN
-12 PRAAGIDG
+12 AI
-20 FINDERY
+20 INDERY

-48 DNTQTNMATR
+48 ENTQINMATR

-84 QDSYFFV
+84 SDSYFMV
-91 YWVGV
+91 YWVGII
-96 VNTLLLAG
+96 NTLILAG
-104 VSIILATLVGFLV
+104 LSIILATLLGFVV
-117 GIMRLAQNWLVAQIA
+117 GILRLSRNWLVAQIA
-132 SWYVEVLRNTPL
+132 SWYVEILRNTPL

-161 PKQSIEIFGID
+161 PKQSIEIFGFES
-172 WLVLNNR
+172 LVLNNR
-179 GLYVPKPEV
+179 GLYIPKPQPED
-188 LELFWLTGAAFV
+188 LFWVTVAAFV
-200 VGIIL
+200 IGLVV
-205 ALWLNRRATTK
+205 ALVLNKRATKK
-216 QQETGQYVS
+216 QQETGKYIS
-225 TILPTLAAV
+225 TLLPTLVAV
-234 FGLPAVVF
+234 FGLPIIAF
-242 LITGMP
+242 LLTGMP
-248 LDWSLPELKGFNYRG
+248 LDWDLPALKGFNYRG

-293 IMSVNKGQTEAAASL
+293 ILSVNKGQTEAALSI
-308 GLKQNFIMRLVI
+308 GLKQGFVMRLVI

-393 YNKKIQIQER
+393 YNKKIQLTER

>member
-1 MKAFPMSESRP
+1 MSKNNSQ
-12 PRAAGIDG
+12 ASGGVNAI
-20 FINDERY
+20 INDERY
-27 RSVFYQIVVFGLF
+27 RSVFYQVVVFGLF

-48 DNTQTNMATR
+48 ENTQINMATR

-84 QDSYFFV
+84 SDSYFMV
-91 YWVGV
+91 YWVGII
-96 VNTLLLAG
+96 NTLILAG
-104 VSIILATLVGFLV
+104 LSIILATLLGFVV
-117 GIMRLAQNWLVAQIA
+117 GILRLSRNWLVAQIA
-132 SWYVEVLRNTPL
+132 SWYVEILRNTPL

-161 PKQSIEIFGID
+161 PKQSIEIFGFES
-172 WLVLNNR
+172 LVLNNR
-179 GLYVPKPEV
+179 GLYIPKPQPED
-188 LELFWLTGAAFV
+188 LFWVTVAAFV
-200 VGIIL
+200 IGLVV
-205 ALWLNRRATTK
+205 ALVLNRRATKK
-216 QQETGQYVS
+216 QQETGKYIS
-225 TILPTLAAV
+225 TLLPTLVAV
-234 FGLPAVVF
+234 FGLPIIAF
-242 LITGMP
+242 LLTGMP
-248 LDWSLPELKGFNYRG
+248 LDWDLPALKGFNYRG

-293 IMSVNKGQTEAAASL
+293 ILSVNKGQTEAALSI
-308 GLKQNFIMRLVI
+308 GLKQGFVMRLVI

-344 LAIAIGFPDL
+344 LAIAIGFPYL

-393 YNKKIQIQER
+393 YNKKIQLTER